1 MTKSLLHGGERHKKS
16 AIQYSVTRT
25 IREVGPG
32 TMAVQERMTQWQCNR
47 ERLPLCWESPG
58 GQRTGTNIR
67 LNIPEKKA
75 QHCFHH
81 PSPQSFLSSL
91 FVSCL
96 VEDFF
101 S

>member
-47 ERLPLCWESPG
+47 EDYLSAGKALG
-58 GQRTGTNIR
+58 GKGQGQI
-67 LNIPEKKA
+67 
-75 QHCFHH
+75 
-81 PSPQSFLSSL
+81 
-91 FVSCL
+91 
-96 VEDFF
+96 
-101 S
+101 